1 MNEKGTTE
9 TGHVLVV
16 DDDLSIRRMFQQLLT
31 TNGYRVSVAA
41 SGEEALF
48 FLDLVT
54 PDLILLD
61 LNLPGLDGLE
71 TTKKIKSDPSKPFIP
86 IMLVT
91 ARDEQKLKVRG
102 LDAGADEYLVKPVD
116 LMELLARVRALLR
129 LQRSQRSLRAEQRK
143 TEVLLQL
150 TSALGKTLDID
161 QLLYH
166 FLD

>member
-116 LMELLARVRALLR
+116 LMELLARVRALLIEHGNDPEVFV
-129 LQRSQRSLRAEQRK
+129 LRAVTRE
-143 TEVLLQL
+143 
-150 TSALGKTLDID
+150 AA
-161 QLLYH
+161 
-166 FLD
+166 